1 MIRSEYIHFLQ
12 TLTEEDMS
20 AGVRKVANLVLDNL
34 DTLIPLSTSQGQRIK
49 MVVKLAQTNWITIS
63 KDIQSTQ
70 QQATTQT
77 CPFTKLKSLSVG
89 PFRGF
94 AKREDFDLASQ
105 LVLIYGPNGTG
116 KSSFCEALEFGL
128 LGNVAEAES
137 KRFRN
142 QQGYLKN
149 AHTDS
154 FTPPTLVGSDSQGN
168 DISISANEA
177 LYRFCFVEK
186 NRIDNFSRIAAQAPA
201 KQTELISTLFGLDAF
216 TDFVR
221 NFTETIDNKYIDLEG
236 VKAKKLAKEQE
247 TLAGDQQQLNTTIPE
262 EIQNVEKEEKE
273 LSQEYRKDCA
283 FSNMVAELNG
293 TEDKT
298 GRTKQLEEELQKQL
312 PQKSNVT
319 SAKLEALKQ
328 SIETDLNELEAKQDE
343 LSKASQQVS
352 FKQLYE
358 SVTKVQKSSPDQC
371 PACQTPLAQVKVNPF
386 DHADDELKKLEHLGN
401 LQEETKTIQ
410 SDIDTSLNKLSG
422 LINTCC
428 FLHQETNPLSVVQVA
443 DEKTATIDWWKS
455 LLQESENGTTSL
467 KDLEKQVKQ
476 LENADKEIDK
486 DEKERVEKSAELNR
500 LRGFEEKIV
509 KLKTRRETASGT
521 KKKIE
526 KTIDKFNKE
535 NAQLIADAEA
545 EKSLVAQNQTI
556 ATAYATFVKKL
567 NAYQN
572 GLPAQLV
579 ADLGEKV
586 VELYNAFNR
595 NDTEQEKLAN
605 IRLPLSQSQRLEIS
619 FKKDSKKY
627 FDALHI
633 LSEGHIRCVG
643 LAILT
648 AKNLKENCPLLIFDD
663 PVNAIDDEHRQAIRE
678 TLFVDDCFKGKQ
690 LVIAVHGEEFFNR
703 THQIIGKEAAKKAHS
718 YLFSTKE
725 DHHIRVNSLSRPKNY
740 VLAAREYYCSGEY
753 RDSLMSARRA
763 LENLTEVAWY
773 HYGKYCDKSD
783 KPISVAR
790 RAPNQPWDLRYL
802 AENLNSKFHKS
813 KADIP
818 NKDKVTS
825 SLATV
830 LGPNATQP
838 PWTYLN
844 KGTHDETDL
853 PEFEQE
859 VVNQIVTALE
869 ELDAV
874 LNVQEAL

>member
-1 MIRSEYIHFLQ
+1 MIRAEYLRFLQ
-12 TLTEEDMS
+12 TLTGDTASTDE
-20 AGVRKVANLVLDNL
+20 RKLANLVLNHL
-34 DTLIPLSTSQGQRIK
+34 DELIPLSTAQGQRIK
-49 MVVKLAQTNWITIS
+49 KVVKLAQTNWNITS
-63 KDIQSTQ
+63 VDIQPTS
-70 QQATTQT
+70 QQATNQPI
-77 CPFTKLKSLSVG
+77 PFTKLKSLSVG

-94 AKREDFDLASQ
+94 AKQEDFDLASP

-128 LGNVAEAES
+128 LGSVAEAES

-142 QQGYLKN
+142 QHEYIRN
-149 AHTDS
+149 AHTKS
-154 FTPPTLVGSDSQGN
+154 FTPPALVGLDSQGS
-168 DISISANEA
+168 DIIISANEA

-221 NFTETIDNKYIDLEG
+221 NFTDTIDGKYIDLEG
-236 VKAKKLAKEQE
+236 VKAKKLAKERE
-247 TLAGDQQQLNTTIPE
+247 ALTGYQQQLTTSISE
-262 EIQNVEKEEKE
+262 EIQNIETEEKE
-273 LSQEYRKDCA
+273 LAAAYRTECT
-283 FSNMVAELNG
+283 FSEMVTELQG
-293 TEDKT
+293 TE
-298 GRTKQLEEELQKQL
+298 EEIGLIKLIEKELQEQL

-319 SAKLEALKQ
+319 VSCLESLKEYLENDI
-328 SIETDLNELEAKQDE
+328 SELEAKQDE
-343 LSKASQQVS
+343 LSKASHKIS

-358 SVTKVQKSSPDQC
+358 AVTKVQESSSEQC
-371 PACQTPLAQVKVNPF
+371 PACQTPIGQVKVNPF
-386 DHADDELKKLEHLGN
+386 DHANTELKKLEYLGR
-401 LQEETKTIQ
+401 LQEEVKTIQ
-410 SDIDTSLNKLSG
+410 SGIDTSLNKLSG
-422 LINTCC
+422 LINICC
-428 FLHQETNPLSVVQVA
+428 SRLQENNPLSVVQILG
-443 DEKTATIDWWKS
+443 EKTATIDWWKS
-455 LLQESENGTTSL
+455 LFKTTGDGSSFL
-467 KDLEKQVKQ
+467 KLLEKQINQ
-476 LENADKEIDK
+476 LEGADKEIDK
-486 DEKERVEKSAELNR
+486 AVNKRESRQAELNR
-500 LRGFEEKIV
+500 LRVFGKKTI
-509 KLKTRRETASGT
+509 KLETRRETVNET
-521 KKKIE
+521 KKKAEEAIA
-526 KTIDKFNKE
+526 KFDTE
-535 NAQLIADAEA
+535 NAQLIAEVET
-545 EKSLVAQNQTI
+545 EKTIVSQNQTI
-556 ATAYATFVKKL
+556 VNAYATFIQKL
-567 NAYQN
+567 NAYKN

-579 ADLGEKV
+579 EDLGETV

-595 NDTEQEKLAN
+595 NDAEHEKLAN
-605 IRLPLSQSQRLEIS
+605 IRLPLSQNERLRIS
-619 FKKDSKKY
+619 FNNNPDKD

-663 PVNAIDDEHRQAIRE
+663 PVNAIDDEHRQSIRE

-703 THQIIGKEAAKKAHS
+703 THQIIGKEAAKNAHS
-718 YLFSTKE
+718 YLFSAKQ
-725 DHHIRVNSLSRPKNY
+725 DQHIRVNALNRPKNY
-740 VLAAREYYCSGEY
+740 VLAARELYDGGEY

-773 HYGKYCDKSD
+773 HYGKHCDKTD

-802 AENLNSKFHKS
+802 ADNLKAKFSKS

-818 NKDKVTS
+818 NKDKVMS
-825 SLATV
+825 SLTAV
-830 LGPNATQP
+830 LGTDAKQP

-853 PEFEQE
+853 PEFEKE

-874 LNVQEAL
+874 LNVQVVK